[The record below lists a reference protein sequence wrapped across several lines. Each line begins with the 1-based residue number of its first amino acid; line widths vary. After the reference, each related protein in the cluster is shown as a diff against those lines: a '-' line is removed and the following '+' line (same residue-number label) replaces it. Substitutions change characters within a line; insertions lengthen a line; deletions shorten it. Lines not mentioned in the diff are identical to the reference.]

1 MGLPFKNKKLNIND
15 FFDRKYIIEYLETLM
30 TGALK
35 KTSKTDSLELAEES
49 DVDEAI
55 TAEAKD
61 NNEMKND
68 LNDEQNTK
76 AYEDKM
82 NIDIENI
89 NTI

>member
-35 KTSKTDSLELAEES
+35 KNSKTDSLELAEES

-61 NNEMKND
+61 NNETKND